1 MLQFEEKVY
10 KKNTKFNKDLILVG
24 DIGGTK
30 SRFAV
35 ASLKDK
41 KIDLILSIVIE
52 SKKIKDFYKTIN
64 QVLEYLQNKYK
75 IIIKTASIAAAGKV
89 SKDRKVL
96 ELTNLKINLDSKV
109 ILKQTSLKKL
119 FLLNDY
125 KAASYGLLNLNKKDF
140 IQISNLSIMS
150 KTKKIEKHT
159 KVVIGAGTGLGQGIL
174 IWNHSTSGGKYI
186 ACPSEG
192 GHGDFAA
199 QNQEELDLISFIK
212 KNKKI
217 KKEINIEWEDLVSG
231 KGIQNIYK
239 FLERKYKPT
248 KYSEIIKKNKYDPAF
263 ISKYRTK
270 DLISKKTF
278 ELFAKFYAR
287 YAKNFALS
295 TLASGGVYIVGKI
308 AAENIDIFKNKIFF
322 TEFINSYKFGN
333 FLSATPLFVVTNYDL
348 GLYGAAYFA
357 KMEIE

>member
-1 MLQFEEKVY
+1 MFKFEEKVY
-10 KKNTKFNKDLILVG
+10 KKNIKQDENLILVG
-24 DIGGTK
+24 DIGGTT

-41 KIDLILSIVIE
+41 KIDLILSLTIE
-52 SKKIKDFYKTIN
+52 SKKIKDFSKTIN

-89 SKDRKVL
+89 SKNRSVL
-96 ELTNLKINLDSKV
+96 ELTNLKINLDSKI
-109 ILKQTSLKKL
+109 ILKQTSLKTI

-125 KAASYGLLNLNKKDF
+125 EAASYGLLNLSKKDF
-140 IQISNLSIMS
+140 IQINNPSIMS
-150 KTKKIEKHT
+150 KTKKKEKHT

-174 IWNHSTSGGKYI
+174 IWNHSMSGGKYI

-192 GHGDFAA
+192 GHGDFAT
-199 QNQEELDLISFIK
+199 QNQEELDLICFIK
-212 KNKKI
+212 KTKRI

-231 KGIQNIYK
+231 KGIQSIYK
-239 FLERKYKPT
+239 FLEKKYKPT
-248 KYSEIIKKNKYDPAF
+248 KYSVIIKSNKCDPVL

-278 ELFAKFYAR
+278 ELFSKFYAR

-308 AAENIDIFKNKIFF
+308 ATENIDIFKNKIFLK
-322 TEFINSYKFGN
+322 EFINNYKLGN

-348 GLYGAAYFA
+348 GLSGAAYFA
-357 KMEIE
+357 KVEIE